1 MAALVLLLL
10 NPVAISTGELAMRS
24 MKKMP
29 ETIVSL
35 YVNLTLGI
43 TMVLIIKMTGG
54 TFDAWDSWVLTDWF
68 AMIALS
74 CTVLIS
80 QTFRFKAL

>member
-68 AMIALS
+68 AMISLS